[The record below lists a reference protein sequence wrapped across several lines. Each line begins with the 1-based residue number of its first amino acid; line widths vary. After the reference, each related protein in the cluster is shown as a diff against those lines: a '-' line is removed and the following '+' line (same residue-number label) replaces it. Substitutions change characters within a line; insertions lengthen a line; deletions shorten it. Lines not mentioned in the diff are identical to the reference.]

1 MGVLYIVDPEDDSVY
16 AHGTMNADFLLLKV
30 QDHVV
35 SLSELAEGEP
45 LPLGTRAEVRQ
56 ALESAL
62 PSIDWDGAS
71 GLWWN
76 GEVFSI
82 ESVLPHEEREEQEEA
97 EIVRS
102 VTLKV
107 RLNPALS
114 AGPWMRSDEAELESF
129 LLALCDSQGWSLFEL
144 GSGQIFHFSDEIENT
159 DFGPPLRS
167 AGLVN

>member
-1 MGVLYIVDPEDDSVY
+1 
-16 AHGTMNADFLLLKV
+16 MNADFLLLKV
-30 QDHVV
+30 QDHVA

-45 LPLGTRAEVRQ
+45 LPLGTRAEVRE

-62 PSIDWDGAS
+62 PSIDWNGPS

-82 ESVLPHEEREEQEEA
+82 EAVLPDGHEEA
-97 EIVRS
+97 AVRS

-114 AGPWMRSDEAELESF
+114 AGPWTRSDETELEVF

-144 GSGQIFHFSDEIENT
+144 GSGQVFHFTDEFEDT

>member
-1 MGVLYIVDPEDDSVY
+1 
-16 AHGTMNADFLLLKV
+16 MNGDFLLLKL
-30 QDHVV
+30 QDHVA

-45 LPLGTRAEVRQ
+45 LPLGTRDEVRA

-62 PSIDWDGAS
+62 PSIDWNGPS

-82 ESVLPHEEREEQEEA
+82 EAVLPNGPHGDEEA
-97 EIVRS
+97 AVRS

-114 AGPWMRSDEAELESF
+114 AGPWTRSDEAELEGF

-144 GSGQIFHFSDEIENT
+144 GSGQVFHFTDEIEDT

>member
-1 MGVLYIVDPEDDSVY
+1 
-16 AHGTMNADFLLLKV
+16 MNADFLVLKV

-35 SLSELAEGEP
+35 SLGELADGES
-45 LPLGTRAEVRQ
+45 LPLGSRAEVRQ
-56 ALESAL
+56 ALENAL
-62 PSIDWDGAS
+62 PSIDWDGDS
-71 GLWWN
+71 GLWWS

-82 ESVLPHEEREEQEEA
+82 EAIIPERPEGPDDEP
-97 EIVRS
+97 VRS

-129 LLALCDSQGWSLFEL
+129 LLALCESQGWSLFEL
-144 GSGQIFHFSDEIENT
+144 GSGLLYAFADEAEESASGFS
-159 DFGPPLRS
+159 LRT